1 MGLTW
6 PVETSHAMR
15 VVRTRVFPLPAPARI
30 SAGSGGK
37 VTACCCGGLRP
48 ARSGDPEADVD
59 RDCGSDE
66 VEKLER
72 EFEDIWAF

>member
-1 MGLTW
+1 L
-6 PVETSHAMR
+6 S
-15 VVRTRVFPLPAPARI
+15 
-30 SAGSGGK
+30 
-37 VTACCCGGLRP
+37 P